1 MRSEACIWLI
11 LITAVLLVYWQVG
24 DHEFINYDDNAYIT
38 DNAQVQKGLTSKG
51 IIWAFTTSHTGN
63 WHPLTWIS
71 HMLDC
76 ELYGLNPEGH
86 HLTNVLFH
94 MANAILLFVVLRW
107 MTGAI
112 WRSGLV
118 AALFALHPLH
128 VESVAWA
135 AERKDVLSTFFWMLT
150 MVAYVHYVNRPG
162 GKRYLLVLV
171 TFSLGLMAKP
181 MLVTLPFV
189 LLLLDYWPLNRFNPR
204 AVPGSV
210 EDQPLG
216 FRSSGDDKS
225 PILKAVMEK
234 TPLFLM
240 SLFSCVVTVMAQQ
253 EAGAI
258 STLEIVPF
266 KLRIANGLVSVVA
279 YMGKMIWPQD
289 LAVFYPHPV
298 SDLQIW
304 KPVVAGLFLLILS
317 TVALWVAQRCRY
329 VLVGWLWYLG
339 TLVPVIGLVQVG
351 EQAMA
356 DRYTYVP
363 LIGLFIVVVWGFADL
378 VKGWRSRRWVVS
390 VSAAVMVL
398 ALMAGSWLQV
408 AHWKNSVRLFKHALD
423 ATSNNYVAHYTLG
436 NALALQ
442 GNLTG
447 SVSHYNKALQIHPN
461 FAEAH
466 NNLGNALALQGN
478 LTGAIS
484 HYNKALQINPDHA
497 EAHRN
502 LAVGLDRQ
510 GRHQEA
516 IQHYAEVLRISPHDA
531 QSHNNLGVALAEQGR
546 LKEAVAHFTE
556 ALRIDPNFKEAQRNL
571 DLSLGLMH
579 KSSAGSDSRLR

>member
-24 DHEFINYDDNAYIT
+24 DHEFINYDDNVYIT

-76 ELYGLNPEGH
+76 ELYGLNPGGH
-86 HLTNVLFH
+86 HLTNVLLH
-94 MANAILLFVVLRW
+94 MANALLLFVVLRW

-118 AALFALHPLH
+118 AVLFALHPLH

-171 TFSLGLMAKP
+171 TFFLGLMAKP

-189 LLLLDYWPLNRFNPR
+189 LLLLDYWPLNRFKPR
-204 AVPGSV
+204 AVTGSV
-210 EDQPLG
+210 EDQSLG
-216 FRSSGDDKS
+216 FQSSGDDKL

-266 KLRIANGLVSVVA
+266 KLRIANGLVSFVA

-289 LAVFYPHPV
+289 LAVFYPYPV

-304 KPVVAGLFLLILS
+304 KPVAAGLFVLIVS

-408 AHWKNSVRLFKHALD
+408 AHWKSSVKLFKHALD
-423 ATSNNYVAHYTLG
+423 ATSNNYVAHY
-436 NALALQ
+436 
-442 GNLTG
+442 
-447 SVSHYNKALQIHPN
+447 
-461 FAEAH
+461 
-466 NNLGNALALQGN
+466 NLGNALALQGK
-478 LTGAIS
+478 LTGAVS

-497 EAHRN
+497 EAHLN

-510 GRHQEA
+510 GKHQEA

-556 ALRIDPNFKEAQRNL
+556 ALRIDPDFKEAQRNL
-571 DLSLGLMH
+571 DLSLGLMN
-579 KSSAGSDSRLR
+579 KSSAGSDK

>member
-24 DHEFINYDDNAYIT
+24 DHEFINYDDNVYIT

-76 ELYGLNPEGH
+76 ELYGLNPGGH
-86 HLTNVLFH
+86 HLTNVLLH

-171 TFSLGLMAKP
+171 TFFLGLMAKP

-189 LLLLDYWPLNRFNPR
+189 LLLLDYWPLNRFKPR
-204 AVPGSV
+204 AVTGSV

-266 KLRIANGLVSVVA
+266 KLRIANGLVSFVA

-304 KPVVAGLFLLILS
+304 KPVAAGLFLLIVS

-329 VLVGWLWYLG
+329 VIVGWLWYLG

-408 AHWKNSVRLFKHALD
+408 AHWKNSVKLFKHALD

-442 GNLTG
+442 R
-447 SVSHYNKALQIHPN
+447 
-461 FAEAH
+461 
-466 NNLGNALALQGN
+466 N

-510 GRHQEA
+510 GKHQEA

-579 KSSAGSDSRLR
+579 KSSPGSDK

>member
-1 MRSEACIWLI
+1 
-11 LITAVLLVYWQVG
+11 
-24 DHEFINYDDNAYIT
+24 
-38 DNAQVQKGLTSKG
+38 
-51 IIWAFTTSHTGN
+51 
-63 WHPLTWIS
+63 
-71 HMLDC
+71 MLDC
-76 ELYGLNPEGH
+76 ELYGLNPGGH
-86 HLTNVLFH
+86 HLTNVLLH

-171 TFSLGLMAKP
+171 TFFLGLMAKP

-189 LLLLDYWPLNRFNPR
+189 LLLLDYWPLNRFKPR
-204 AVPGSV
+204 AVTGSV

-216 FRSSGDDKS
+216 FQSSGDDKS

-266 KLRIANGLVSVVA
+266 KLRIANGLVSFVA

-289 LAVFYPHPV
+289 LAVFYPYPV

-304 KPVVAGLFLLILS
+304 KPVAAGLFLLIVS

-329 VLVGWLWYLG
+329 VIVGWLWYLG

-408 AHWKNSVRLFKHALD
+408 AHWKNSVKLFKHALD

-447 SVSHYNKALQIHPN
+447 AVSHYNKALQINPN

-466 NNLGNALALQGN
+466 NNLGNALALQRN

-510 GRHQEA
+510 GKHQEA
-516 IQHYAEVLRISPHDA
+516 IQHYAEVLRINPHDA

-571 DLSLGLMH
+571 DLSLGLMR
-579 KSSAGSDSRLR
+579 KSSPGSDK